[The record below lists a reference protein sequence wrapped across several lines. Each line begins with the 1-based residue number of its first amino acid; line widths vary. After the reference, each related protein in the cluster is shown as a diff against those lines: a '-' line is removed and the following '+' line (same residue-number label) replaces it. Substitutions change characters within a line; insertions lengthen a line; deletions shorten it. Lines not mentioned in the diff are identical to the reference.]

1 VLLRLIRYAN
11 HLGRCF
17 PSAEKIADDL
27 GKDIS
32 TIYRHLSVLED
43 RQYIVYLRRNQ
54 SDPVTGRTLPNV
66 YAVNPGVICLG
77 EEHRAEAVE
86 KWHEYHDTLKTNP
99 LAQAC
104 NTNQQQEPA
113 PVNQHHNNQRQKPT
127 TTTTAIFSNGGS
139 PFANTGSTDAH
150 GQTAPDG
157 ATEKSEKPILQLDRA
172 RRAEQQREAQQHEVR
187 QEKQVFRA
195 NYNSRYKTPPR
206 IDNPLDD
213 DKQEALAQRVRDTCR
228 IPLKMTRGFIL
239 VYGWDTIETVLL
251 QVNAAM
257 DSGQEVK
264 NPGGLY
270 RYLLQKN
277 LSDKALTAPREKDWS
292 DYSEKD
298 FTGGKW
304 ADIIES

>member
-1 VLLRLIRYAN
+1 V
-11 HLGRCF
+11 
-17 PSAEKIADDL
+17 
-27 GKDIS
+27 
-32 TIYRHLSVLED
+32 YRHLSTLED
-43 RQYIVYLRRNQ
+43 LRYIVYLRRNE

-77 EEHRAEAVE
+77 TDHQQEAIDTWLEHHQDLSTALR
-86 KWHEYHDTLKTNP
+86 HGSP
-99 LAQAC
+99 
-104 NTNQQQEPA
+104 TNQQQEPA
-113 PVNQHHNNQRQKPT
+113 PQKQHHNNQRQKPT
-127 TTTTAIFSNGGS
+127 TTTTAIFSNGES
-139 PFANTGSTDAH
+139 PFANAGSSDAH

-187 QEKQVFRA
+187 QEKQGFRA

-213 DKQEALAQRVRDTCR
+213 DKQEALAQRVRDDCR
-228 IPLKMTRGFIL
+228 VPLNLSRGFIL
-239 VYGWDTIETVLL
+239 SYGWDVVETCLL
-251 QVNAAM
+251 QVTAAM
-257 DSGQEVK
+257 DSGQEVR
-264 NPGGLY
+264 NPGGLF
-270 RYLLQKN
+270 RHILQRN
-277 LSDKALTAPREKDWS
+277 LADKALTAPRERDWS